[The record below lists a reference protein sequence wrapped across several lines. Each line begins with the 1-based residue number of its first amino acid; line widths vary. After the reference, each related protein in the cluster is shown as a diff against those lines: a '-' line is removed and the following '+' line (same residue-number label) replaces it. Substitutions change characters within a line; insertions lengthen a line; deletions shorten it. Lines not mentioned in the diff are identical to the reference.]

1 MILPPKD
8 FGPNDWFIIGW
19 LIIMYAIVWR
29 LPRRLPR
36 SVSLLVMLFS
46 LSLAKGSDNT
56 LGTKPLDLYDTNQ
69 IPKFDWTDL
78 LTWALYP
85 AFGYVF
91 VHLYDR
97 CRVRGYALPAFIVAC
112 SLFASGFEYVSVLLD
127 VFTYKSWNLAHSFIV
142 YLWAQSL
149 TILFFEWM
157 KRIVKQARD
166 PSSS

>member
-8 FGPNDWFIIGW
+8 FGANDWFIIGC
-19 LIIMYAIVWR
+19 LILVYAIVWL

-69 IPKFDWTDL
+69 IPKFDMTDL

-85 AFGYVF
+85 AFGYLF
-91 VHLYDR
+91 MYAYDR
-97 CRVRGYALPAFIVAC
+97 YRIRGYALPAFIVGC
-112 SLFASGFEYVSVLLD
+112 SLAGSGFEYVCVLLD
-127 VFTYKSWNLAHSFIV
+127 VFTYKSWILADSFIV

-149 TILFFEWM
+149 TILFFEWL
-157 KRIVKQARD
+157 KRIVKQTRN